1 MLVDTDILI
10 RFFTNDDP
18 VKALRFERFL
28 RSERKMAVTA
38 VTVAEIYWVLSSF
51 YRFSKKKILDC
62 LESLVS
68 KPNILCSKLLLL
80 ETITILRHHSL
91 SFVDAFIAAYSLS
104 KHHGQVLSYD
114 KGFDKIKL
122 IKRVE
127 P

>member
-38 VTVAEIYWVLSSF
+38 VTVAEVYWVLSSF
-51 YRFSKKKILDC
+51 YHFSRKKILDC

-68 KPNILCSKLLLL
+68 KPSILCSKLLLL
-80 ETITILRHHSL
+80 ETVTILRHHSL

>member
-28 RSERKMAVTA
+28 RSERKMAVSA
-38 VTVAEIYWVLSSF
+38 VTVAEVYWVLSSF
-51 YRFSKKKILDC
+51 YRFPRKKILDC
-62 LESLVS
+62 LEALVS
-68 KPNILCSKLLLL
+68 KPNILCPKLLLL
-80 ETITILRHHSL
+80 ETVTILRHHRL
-91 SFVDAFIAAYSLS
+91 SFVDAFIAAYSLF
-104 KHHGQVLSYD
+104 KYEGRVLSYD

-122 IKRVE
+122 IKRIE